1 MYVKKGAIMADIR
14 RIIPTVGI
22 LFVIGMIGLIRFSPG
37 VRSVDVVGLS
47 GAGFALGVA
56 FAFLF
61 LAISG
66 RLKPRNADDAK

>member
-1 MYVKKGAIMADIR
+1 MADMR

-22 LFVIGMIGLIRFSPG
+22 LFIIGVTGLIRFSPE

-56 FAFLF
+56 FAFLVLGF
-61 LAISG
+61 TG
-66 RLKPRNADDAK
+66 RLKPRNADNKK